1 MLILSRSK
9 TIRNYFIKL
18 GSAAGSQECLTV
30 IRNVSENLQVTQK
43 HVKILTDKIHNKPSV
58 QYQGGYL
65 IGFSVD
71 ELEKL
76 AKTGLAVMLAL
87 LIGQPIFVER
97 LMPIF
102 SLKADFSF

>member
-1 MLILSRSK
+1 MSTLSRSK
-9 TIRNYFIKL
+9 TIRNYFVKL
-18 GSAAGSQECLTV
+18 GSAGGLQECLTI
-30 IRNVSENLQVTQK
+30 IRNVSENLQVIQK
-43 HVKILTDKIHNKPSV
+43 HVKILTDKIHNKPSI

-76 AKTGLAVMLAL
+76 AKTGLAVILAL
-87 LIGQPIFVER
+87 LIGQPNFVER

-102 SLKADFSF
+102 LLKADFSF

>member
-1 MLILSRSK
+1 M
-9 TIRNYFIKL
+9 
-18 GSAAGSQECLTV
+18 
-30 IRNVSENLQVTQK
+30 SENLQVIQK
-43 HVKILTDKIHNKPSV
+43 HVKILTDKIHNKPSI

-76 AKTGLAVMLAL
+76 AKTGLAVILAL
-87 LIGQPIFVER
+87 LIGQPNFVER

-102 SLKADFSF
+102 SLKADFSFWSNNPINMKLLFAKDKNAFNK